1 MIEFF
6 NSWIQGIVIA
16 VIIATIIEMLL
27 PKGNNKKYIQVVIGI
42 YIVFTIISPIIQN
55 FFQKEW
61 TISLKDYWE
70 ELEGESTQTST
81 ALEGNNQKNIQEIYK
96 RNLEKDM
103 QAKIEKQ
110 GYIVQNI
117 EIQLSKKEE
126 EYEIM
131 QVEIKAKKD
140 KIRLTNSKQENKIY
154 INEVEKIEISVEENQ
169 IQQEDL
175 RELNTPEKN
184 AIKQIITSNYEIPE
198 ENITIT

>member
-6 NSWIQGIVIA
+6 NSWIQGIIVA

-27 PKGNNKKYIQVVIGI
+27 PKGNNKKYIRVVIGI
-42 YIVFTIISPIIQN
+42 YIVFTIISPVIQN

-61 TISLKDYWE
+61 KVSLEDFWE
-70 ELEGESTQTST
+70 ELEGESTKTST
-81 ALEGNNQKNIQEIYK
+81 ALEDSNQKNIQEIYK
-96 RNLEKDM
+96 KNLEKDM

-117 EIQLSKKEE
+117 DIQLSKNEE

-131 QVEIKAKKD
+131 QVEITARKD
-140 KIRLTNSKQENKIY
+140 KIRLTNSKQENKKY
-154 INEVEKIEISVEENQ
+154 INKVEKIEISLEEDET
-169 IQQEDL
+169 QQEDL

-184 AIKQIITSNYEIPE
+184 AIKQILTSNYEILE
-198 ENITIT
+198 ENIIIT

>member
-6 NSWIQGIVIA
+6 NSWIQGIIVA

-27 PKGNNKKYIQVVIGI
+27 PKGNNKKYIRVVIGI
-42 YIVFTIISPIIQN
+42 YIVFTIISPVIQN

-61 TISLKDYWE
+61 KVSLEDFWE
-70 ELEGESTQTST
+70 ELEGESTKTYT
-81 ALEGNNQKNIQEIYK
+81 DLEDSNQKNIQEIYK
-96 RNLEKDM
+96 KNLEKDM

-117 EIQLSKKEE
+117 DIQLSKNEE

-131 QVEIKAKKD
+131 QVEITARKD

-154 INEVEKIEISVEENQ
+154 INKVEKIEISLEEDET
-169 IQQEDL
+169 QQEDL

-184 AIKQIITSNYEIPE
+184 AIKQILTSNYEILE
-198 ENITIT
+198 ENIIIT

>member
-6 NSWIQGIVIA
+6 NSWIQGIIVA

-27 PKGNNKKYIQVVIGI
+27 PNGNNKKYIRVVIGI
-42 YIVFTIISPIIQN
+42 YIVFTIISPVIQN

-61 TISLKDYWE
+61 KVSLEDFWE
-70 ELEGESTQTST
+70 ELEGESTKTST
-81 ALEGNNQKNIQEIYK
+81 ALEDSNQKNIQEIYK
-96 RNLEKDM
+96 KNLEKDM

-117 EIQLSKKEE
+117 DIQLSKNEE

-131 QVEIKAKKD
+131 QVEITARKD

-154 INEVEKIEISVEENQ
+154 INKVEKIEISVEEDET
-169 IQQEDL
+169 QQEDL

-184 AIKQIITSNYEIPE
+184 AIKQILTSNYEILE
-198 ENITIT
+198 ENIIIT

>member
-6 NSWIQGIVIA
+6 NSWIQGIIVA

-27 PKGNNKKYIQVVIGI
+27 PNGNNKKYIRVVIGI
-42 YIVFTIISPIIQN
+42 YIVFTIISPVIQN

-61 TISLKDYWE
+61 KVSLEDFWE
-70 ELEGESTQTST
+70 ELEGESTKTST
-81 ALEGNNQKNIQEIYK
+81 ALEDSNQKNIQEIYK
-96 RNLEKDM
+96 KNLEKDM

-117 EIQLSKKEE
+117 DIQLSKNEE

-131 QVEIKAKKD
+131 QVEITARKD

-154 INEVEKIEISVEENQ
+154 INKVEKIEISLEEDET
-169 IQQEDL
+169 QQEDL

-184 AIKQIITSNYEIPE
+184 AIKQILTSNYEILE
-198 ENITIT
+198 ENIIIT